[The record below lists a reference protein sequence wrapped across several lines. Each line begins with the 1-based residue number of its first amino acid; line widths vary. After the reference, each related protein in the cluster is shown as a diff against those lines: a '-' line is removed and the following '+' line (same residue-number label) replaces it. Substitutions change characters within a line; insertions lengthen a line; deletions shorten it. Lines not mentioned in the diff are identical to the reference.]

1 MEPEYAF
8 WLAVHR
14 GILAIA
20 KAIEIYKLRPHRRS
34 KPSRTD

>member
-1 MEPEYAF
+1 MEAEYAF

-20 KAIEIYKLRPHRRS
+20 KAIDTYKLKPYRRS
-34 KPSRTD
+34 NPS